1 MLYLAVDSDGTE
13 NLFINKHPIRRKNLY
28 WDYPSSDPNYPNYR
42 TEDPITLPMGTI
54 ERLVGIKLEWN
65 NEPIELD
72 PDIPLRDRVII
83 NQKVLDY
90 INSGKGLFDYVP
102 DLNSVWEVVDIKI
115 YKNVNNGEPVLELE
129 DGDGNWLRLPKDL
142 FDKYK

>member
-13 NLFINKHPIRRKNLY
+13 NLFINEHPIRRKNLY
-28 WDYPSSDPNYPNYR
+28 WDYPSSDPNYLNYR
-42 TEDPITLPMGTI
+42 TKDPITLPMGTI

-72 PDIPLRDRVII
+72 PEIPLRDRVII
-83 NQKVLDY
+83 NQNVLDY
-90 INSGKGLFDYVP
+90 INSGNGLFDYVP

-129 DGDGNWLRLPKDL
+129 DRDGNWLRFPKDL